1 MRNMKRLILAS
12 GTALIGLFVLA
23 AALGHSAPMN
33 RPAVGTLGGPPIGS
47 CAFPDGAELNDLA
60 AGSDLVVNGIVEGQA
75 QVIHYGGI
83 PQPFT
88 RYVLHV
94 RSVLRGSASSSV
106 LTVEEVGGIVV
117 PILQPGPVIAFLK
130 QANRTDGL
138 TTYFLTNGLA
148 GVFLLRQ
155 AGLTRECPHG
165 KAPSSF
171 VVSAQSDAQFSD
183 VVSRLEPSAA
193 PHK

>member
-1 MRNMKRLILAS
+1 MKRLILAS
-12 GTALIGLFVLA
+12 GTVLLGLFVLA
-23 AALGHSAPMN
+23 AAFAHSAPMN
-33 RPAVGTLGGPPIGS
+33 RPVLGALGGPPTGT
-47 CAFPDGAELNDLA
+47 CVFPDAAELDDLA
-60 AGSDLVVNGIVEGQA
+60 AGSDLVVNGIVEGQG
-75 QVIHYGGI
+75 QVIHYAAI

-88 RYVLHV
+88 RYALHV

-106 LTVEEVGGIVV
+106 LTVEEAGGVVV
-117 PILQPGPVIAFLK
+117 PILHPGPVIAFLK
-130 QANRTDGL
+130 EANRTDGL

-165 KAPSSF
+165 QAPSSF
-171 VVSAQSDAQFSD
+171 AVSAQSEAQFSD